1 MLNAK
6 DNEIVGLILPYL
18 YEEYGLEKTDLFC
31 EACIDA
37 SAFTDLAP
45 IYRSMVDW
53 AATKVDFK
61 TGKEKEIAKSFNE
74 MMEPEALRKYNKYH
88 DAKGRFSTAQG
99 AKSISVR
106 QEAIW
111 AAEGEESSYR
121 DHMVKG
127 KDGKMRLSPERQKEY
142 ENIIRGLLEGVEK
155 PEGTPEAVFM
165 GGGGGSGKSYAI
177 NSGFIPVAPKDQKK
191 AVFINSD
198 DIKSSLQE
206 YNDRLASSDETVKKS
221 AAGYVQQE
229 SSIIAR
235 AAVEYAMDLGY
246 NVVFDGTASNPADV
260 KKQTKKAKKC
270 GMTTTG
276 YYINA
281 PIETAIEYAVK
292 RYAEEGR
299 YVHPKVLIKAHMDVS
314 KNFEKVHKHYDSVSV
329 INNDRK
335 NPLEVI
341 FEYKNGERIVKN
353 EAEYKKFLDKANYEG

>member
-1 MLNAK
+1 MLKPK
-6 DNEIVGLILPYL
+6 DNEIIGLILPYL
-18 YEEYGLEKTDLFC
+18 YEEYGLEKTDAFC

-37 SAFTDLAP
+37 EKIEDLAP
-45 IYRSMVDW
+45 KYQVMIKW
-53 AATKVDFK
+53 AETQVDFK
-61 TGKEKEIAKSFNE
+61 TGKEKKIAKSFNE
-74 MMEPEALRKYNKYH
+74 MMEPQALRKYNKYH

-99 AKSISVR
+99 AKRLSVK

-127 KDGKMRLSPERQKEY
+127 KDGKMRLSPERQKLY
-142 ENIIRGLLEGVEK
+142 EDIIRGLFDGVEK

-177 NSGFIPVAPKDQKK
+177 DSGFIPVAPKNQKK
-191 AVFINSD
+191 AVHINSD
-198 DIKSSLQE
+198 DIKSSLKE
-206 YNDRLASSDETVKKS
+206 YNDRLSSTDEKTKMS

-270 GMTTTG
+270 GMTTKG

-281 PIETAIEYAVK
+281 PIDVAVEYALS
-292 RYAEEGR
+292 RYTKEGR
-299 YVHPKVLIKAHMDVS
+299 YVDPYVIINAHKNVS
-314 KNFEKVHKHYDSVSV
+314 KNFEKVYKNYDYVSV

-353 EAEYKKFLDKANYEG
+353 EAEYKKFLDKANYER